1 MTQTIS
7 ESKTNIDGNQ
17 AEEIPMTETVHERL
31 ARSLEAA
38 RLGGKESTRKKI
50 TDSGKLL
57 VRQRLE
63 LLFDN
68 NEYIEDGLLARFEE
82 GLPGDAVVTAFGKVD
97 GREVCVI
104 ANDYSV
110 KAGTWG
116 NRTFEKITAAQHKSN
131 EAGIPIIYLFDSAGA
146 RIDEQFESFAGRHA
160 WGNIFYNQVQISG
173 RVPQICALFGPS
185 PAGSAYVPA
194 LCDLTIMVRGNATAY
209 LGSPR
214 LAEMVTGEKVTLE
227 EMGGAEMHSTVSGLG
242 DVLVEDDEEA
252 LAAVRVWLSYLPANW
267 ETPAPIAPAA
277 EPREGRSLQEIVPLR
292 EAEVFDM
299 EEFVESLVDEGSWFP
314 YKELFAPELITGFA
328 RINGRPV
335 GLVGNQPNHMGGS
348 IFPDSSDKAARFI
361 WICNAYNIPIVFL
374 VDIAGYMIGS
384 EVERQGIIRHGAKMI
399 FAVSECRVPRITVL
413 VRKAYG
419 GGYLAMSGAP
429 MNPDAI
435 IALPTARPA
444 LMGPDAAVNG
454 IYYNQ
459 IHQIE
464 DPEERKKF
472 VAEKQ
477 AEYAEGID
485 VFKIANANAVE
496 AVVPANDLRA
506 DLTHRLN
513 LYSKRKYV
521 PVDRRQAVTPV

>member
-1 MTQTIS
+1 MTVRDSATAVETPPS
-7 ESKTNIDGNQ
+7 ATARTVHDTL
-17 AEEIPMTETVHERL
+17 TETLRL
-31 ARSLEAA
+31 A
-38 RLGGKESTRKKI
+38 RLGGAERNRNKI
-50 TDSGKLL
+50 KASGKLL
-57 VRQRLE
+57 VRERLK

-68 NEYIEDGLLARFEE
+68 EDYIEDGLLARYSEN
-82 GLPGDAVVTAFGKVD
+82 LPGDAVVCAYGNVD
-97 GREVCVI
+97 GRQVCVI

-116 NRTFEKITAAQHKSN
+116 KRTFEKITFAQ
-131 EAGIPIIYLFDSAGA
+131 ETAVAAGIPIIYLFDSAGA
-146 RIDEQFESFAGRHA
+146 RIDEQLESFAGRHA

-173 RVPQICALFGPS
+173 RVPQVCALFGPS

-194 LCDLTIMVRGNATAY
+194 LCDLTIMVRGHATAY

-227 EMGGAEMHSTVSGLG
+227 EMGGADMHCTVSGLG
-242 DVLVEDDEEA
+242 DVAVDDDEEA
-252 LAAVRVWLSYLPANW
+252 IAALRVWLSFLPSNW
-267 ETPAPIAPAA
+267 EKPAPVAAPA
-277 EPREGRSLQEIVPLR
+277 EPRDGRLLSEIVPLR

-299 EEFVESLVDEGSWFP
+299 EEFVESLVDEGSFFP
-314 YKELFAPELITGFA
+314 YKELFAPEMLTGFA
-328 RINGRPV
+328 RINGQPV
-335 GLVGNQPNHMGGS
+335 GLVANQPKHMGGT

-361 WICNAYNIPIVFL
+361 WICNAYNVPIVFL

-384 EVERQGIIRHGAKMI
+384 AVERQGIIRHGAKMI

-429 MNPDAI
+429 MHPDAV

-454 IYYNQ
+454 VYYNQ
-459 IHQIE
+459 IHAIE
-464 DPEERKKF
+464 DPEERRAF
-472 VAEKQ
+472 VEQKQ

-485 VFKIANANAVE
+485 VFKIADANAVE
-496 AVVPANDLRA
+496 AVTPTDELRGELTRRLQLYKRRPA
-506 DLTHRLN
+506 
-513 LYSKRKYV
+513 V
-521 PVDRRQAVTPV
+521 PVTRRQAVTPV

>member
-1 MTQTIS
+1 MT
-7 ESKTNIDGNQ
+7 N
-17 AEEIPMTETVHERL
+17 AVTETHPEGGQASAKTVHDTLAEVTAAAKLGGSEKNREKIKASGKMLVRERL
-31 ARSLEAA
+31 AH
-38 RLGGKESTRKKI
+38 
-50 TDSGKLL
+50 
-57 VRQRLE
+57 
-63 LLFDN
+63 LFDDG
-68 NEYIEDGLLARFEE
+68 EYVEDGLLARFSE
-82 GLPGDAVVTAFGKVD
+82 GMPGDAVVCAYGNID

-116 NRTFEKITAAQHKSN
+116 YRTFEKITFAQDTATA
-131 EAGIPIIYLFDSAGA
+131 AGIPIVYLFDSAGA
-146 RIDEQFESFAGRHA
+146 RIDEQLDSFAGRHA

-173 RVPQICALFGPS
+173 RVPQVCALFGPS

-194 LCDLTIMVRGNATAY
+194 LCDLTIMVRGHATAY

-227 EMGGAEMHSTVSGLG
+227 EMGGAEMHCTVSGLG
-242 DVLVEDDEEA
+242 DVLVEDDVEA
-252 LAAVRVWLSYLPANW
+252 LNAIRVWLSFLPANW
-267 ETPAPIAPAA
+267 DTPAPVAPAA
-277 EPREGRSLQEIVPLR
+277 EPRPGRKLSDIVPLR

-299 EEFVESLVDEGSWFP
+299 EEFVESLVDEGSYFP
-314 YKELFAPELITGFA
+314 YKELFAPEMLTGFA
-328 RINGRPV
+328 RINGQPV
-335 GLVGNQPNHMGGS
+335 GLVANQPKHMGGT

-361 WICNAYNIPIVFL
+361 WICNAYNIPILFL

-384 EVERQGIIRHGAKMI
+384 AVERQGIIRHGAKMI

-429 MNPDAI
+429 MHPDAI

-454 IYYNQ
+454 VYYNQ
-459 IHQIE
+459 IHAIE
-464 DPEERKKF
+464 DPEERAKF
-472 VAEKQ
+472 VAEKH

-485 VFKIANANAVE
+485 VFKIADANAVE
-496 AVVPANDLRA
+496 AVVPTDELRGE
-506 DLTHRLN
+506 LTQRLR
-513 LYSKRKYV
+513 LYKKRDAV
-521 PVDRRQAVTPV
+521 PVQRRQAVTPV